1 MLLFFQWRRHFLDVA
16 GKSKHC
22 NKWKLDFA
30 RPKRSRPS
38 VRHFRH
44 FYFQN
49 RHIIISRDD
58 LPVGIRLI
66 DGADSSSWDLRHQR
80 SSDRF
85 EIKHNDSDVKLAILS
100 NGNVGIGGSN
110 PNEKLHVV
118 GNVKAAAFLNS
129 SDRRYKRD
137 ITVLPN
143 VLEKLEQINGVSYY
157 WKTDEFPENG
167 FDDAK
172 QIGVIAQELEAV
184 YPELVITDAAGY
196 KTVDYP
202 KLTAILIEAVK
213 EQQSESKNL
222 QDRVEIIEAL
232 LGVQTQK

>member
-1 MLLFFQWRRHFLDVA
+1 MV
-16 GKSKHC
+16 
-22 NKWKLDFA
+22 
-30 RPKRSRPS
+30 
-38 VRHFRH
+38 
-44 FYFQN
+44 
-49 RHIIISRDD
+49 I
-58 LPVGIRLI
+58 
-66 DGADSSSWDLRHQR
+66 
-80 SSDRF
+80 
-85 EIKHNDSDVKLAILS
+85 ET
-100 NGNVGIGGSN
+100 NGNVGIGDIS
-110 PNEKLHVV
+110 PSQKLDVD
-118 GNVKAAAFLNS
+118 GFIKASCGLVLC
-129 SDRRYKRD
+129 SDRRYKKD